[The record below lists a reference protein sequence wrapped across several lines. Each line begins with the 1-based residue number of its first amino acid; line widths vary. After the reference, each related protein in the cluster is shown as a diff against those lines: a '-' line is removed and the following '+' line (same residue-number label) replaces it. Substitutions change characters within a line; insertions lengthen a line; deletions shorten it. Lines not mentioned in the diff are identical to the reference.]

1 MSMIIGSN
9 DLVDFTISDDRSSIP
24 NRSLSE

>member
-9 DLVDFTISDDRSSIP
+9 DLVDFTISDDQSSIP
-24 NRSLSE
+24 IRSLSK